1 MISRHG
7 TAQQRNDIR
16 RWGACGHIH
25 WRIHYPFCGTFAVP
39 SVAHELGG
47 MPDHKASFSTSQ
59 DRRPWWRVWND
70 YANPTLDALLG
81 LFGIAVIVIVFWF
94 LTTG

>member
-1 MISRHG
+1 MR
-7 TAQQRNDIR
+7 
-16 RWGACGHIH
+16 
-25 WRIHYPFCGTFAVP
+25 
-39 SVAHELGG
+39 
-47 MPDHKASFSTSQ
+47 DHKVSFSTSQ

-94 LTTG
+94 LATG